1 MRKYYYE
8 FEGIDILRNYY
19 PDFESAKHEATET
32 SKAMLRKKMVEGN
45 EITAKIYC
53 EENERIDKVE
63 SFTTI
68 IVY

>member
-53 EENERIDKVE
+53 EENGNVFEVAKI
-63 SFTTI
+63 TTTM
-68 IVY
+68 V